1 VRPQYNQYLLEKFDT
16 SGAGWSFTFTPC
28 GAKGANGPTKSQM
41 QSYYGNDIV
50 TKYGI
55 DMSSNQGIQTW
66 TVPATGSYQII
77 AGGAAGGDSY
87 YLGTYS
93 APNTPINAP
102 GGKGIVVSNTVNLN
116 QGDIIKILVGQKGT
130 KWTGASGGG
139 TGGGGTF
146 VVKSTNIPLL
156 VAGAGGGGGQIV
168 GTMMQNAS
176 NGIVTTAGNSTLGAN
191 WGNAGGTNGNAGPSG
206 WGAGLGPS
214 GPDGGA
220 GFTGNASNTNNPPQ
234 IAYSFINGGVGSGIS
249 TDNSKLPGGFGGG
262 GGMDSSHG
270 SPVSWG
276 GGGAGG
282 YSGGAGGTTPS
293 NSPYFLPGGGGGSY
307 DSTTSG
313 NTAVQYT
320 SSIPDSKITTVSGG
334 YNTGDG
340 FVIISSVT
348 NPYIDYVGMASASYN
363 YNQTQSA
370 NAAAQQATI
379 ATASASYN
387 YNQTQTA
394 NAAAQ
399 QAANAAAQQAANA
412 AASAS
417 YNYNQTQSA
426 NAAAQQSTNAA
437 ANQATASASYNYNQ
451 SQTANAAAQQAT
463 VATAS
468 ASWNYNNQQ
477 SSNPTANA
485 GASASWNYNQQQAG
499 TSANLNAINAV
510 AQQSAAAAMNAT
522 ASASWNYNQKKASSV
537 VPLNAKNV
545 NQNLGSI
552 RNELVVSPPP
562 SPDISPDTSSNPPAQ
577 SPLVLSAPQIIE
589 QKVSLVQPNNIKL
602 YLNSFNI
609 QSIDPRNTIT
619 VIYSFNSNNTTD
631 LTIIKSTGIESLL
644 QSILNLAQNT
654 VIATNAVNDTNNNT
668 LVTFNI
674 TYPQL
679 SQSTAALTNL
689 DSILHVA
696 QNKEQILQIFQGATA
711 FTIVGKPKQGS
722 VAIVNNTYW
731 CDTNTW
737 CDYNNQTIKYNIKG
751 DNVPTS
757 INSDDGLGL
766 LNIQLYGPPSNT
778 LSLISNNN
786 ILDSFTIIFY
796 MKINSLTFNSGNSI
810 IWYQMYAETPNMVR
824 IAIYQQDSNNSIV
837 EVIIGNQNINY
848 RWVIPNTT
856 LMSNGYVTTYTFIYN
871 KPNSI
876 FYFYIGSTENV
887 ATIEMNT
894 DQPIVLGLTPIA
906 INKGAQSMDAQLYVF
921 LYYNSLLSKYELQ
934 QVSDYFNY
942 EMGGVATLQLTN
954 LQSTAQI
961 QSLQAQNEQAQGLQS
976 QLDQCKTSA
985 GSYKKPGPS
994 IGSNPWV
1001 VNYNK
1006 KVDPLMEEELNQC
1019 SPLKLKEL
1027 NLEKPVQA
1035 SSSIQELKYT
1045 PISVN
1050 TPKNKNDANGS
1061 VKSKNFLESLFS

>member
-1 VRPQYNQYLLEKFDT
+1 MRIILFLIGFIVIVVLYVKYVRPQYNQYLLEKFDT

-66 TVPATGSYQII
+66 TVPATGSYKII

-87 YLGTYS
+87 YIN
-93 APNTPINAP
+93 NTTINAP

-130 KWTGASGGG
+130 KWTGAFGGG

-168 GTMMQNAS
+168 GTMIPTAS

-206 WGAGLGPS
+206 WGAGLGPT

-220 GFTGNASNTNNPPQ
+220 GFTGNASNTSNPHQ
-234 IAYSFINGGVGSGIS
+234 IAYSFVNGGVGSGIS
-249 TDNSKLPGGFGGG
+249 TNNTTIEGGFGGG
-262 GGMDSSHG
+262 GGMDNDSHG
-270 SPVSWG
+270 NPVSWG

-320 SSIPDSKITTVSGG
+320 SAIPDSKITTVSGG

-387 YNQTQTA
+387 YNQTQ
-394 NAAAQ
+394 
-399 QAANAAAQQAANA
+399 
-412 AASAS
+412 S
-417 YNYNQTQSA
+417 
-426 NAAAQQSTNAA
+426 

-451 SQTANAAAQQAT
+451 SQTANAAVQQAT
-463 VATAS
+463 VGTAS

-477 SSNPTANA
+477 SSNATANA

-499 TSANLNAINAV
+499 TSANLNAINAA

-522 ASASWNYNQKKASSV
+522 ASASWNYNQKKTSAV

-609 QSIDPRNTIT
+609 QSTDPRNTIT

-711 FTIVGKPKQGS
+711 FTIVGKPKQGN

-887 ATIEMNT
+887 AKLEVNT

-934 QVSDYFNY
+934 KVSDYFNY

-976 QLDQCKTSA
+976 QLDQCKTSI